1 MVGGDVES
9 AREHFEQF
17 CRNTCMTQK
26 KSSKTMTQK
35 RIDAIKGYL
44 KNVTGWQQQVF
55 GEGPVDKA
63 KLPALN

>member
-1 MVGGDVES
+1 MVGGDAES
-9 AREHFEQF
+9 AWEHFEQF
-17 CRNTCMTQK
+17 CHNTCMTQK

-35 RIDAIKGYL
+35 RMDAIKAYL

-55 GEGPVDKA
+55 REGPVDKA